1 MSKVRISAALV
12 AVVSGVIAVGSAA
25 LFVLNGGAYT
35 WLNFYVWKLG
45 SGKAHGGQRV
55 SINDVSIYYE
65 TYGAG
70 PPVLVLHGGLGS
82 IEGMS
87 YQIMKLAE
95 SHLVVAAD
103 TRGHGRSTPSSAPMS
118 YTLIADDM
126 LKLLDRL
133 RIPQADVVGWSDGG
147 IVALDLA
154 IHHPGHV
161 RRLVAISA
169 NFDTDGLVANPG
181 TSSEVPASE
190 IPSAPLRYKLLAP
203 DPTQW
208 PVLYRNVVT
217 MWRTQPHYTLEQ
229 LSHIKAPALIMAG
242 QFDVIKREHTD
253 QLAKS
258 IPDSKEIIVQG
269 STHAVLHEKSSV
281 VNDYIE
287 RFLEE
292 GN

>member
-1 MSKVRISAALV
+1 MNRIRTTILALV
-12 AVVSGVIAVGSAA
+12 AAVLGITALGAVVLS
-25 LFVLNGGAYT
+25 VLNGGAYA
-35 WLNFYVWKLG
+35 WLSFYVWKLG

-55 SINDVSIYYE
+55 SINDASIYYE

-70 PPVLVLHGGLGS
+70 PPVLVLHGGFGT

-95 SHLVVAAD
+95 SHLVVAVD
-103 TRGHGRSTPSSAPMS
+103 TRGHGRSTASSEPMS
-118 YTLIADDM
+118 YALIADDM

-133 RIPQADVVGWSDGG
+133 QICQVDVVGWSDGG

-154 IHHPGHV
+154 IRHPERVG
-161 RRLVAISA
+161 RLVAISA
-169 NFDTDGLVANPG
+169 NFDTDGLVGNPAPA
-181 TSSEVPASE
+181 SEVLE

-217 MWRTQPHYTLEQ
+217 MWRTQPHYTLEE
-229 LSHIKAPALIMAG
+229 LSHIKAPALVMAG
-242 QFDVIKREHTD
+242 QFDVVKPEHTD

-258 IPDSKEIIVQG
+258 IPGGQEIIVQG
-269 STHAVLHEKSSV
+269 STHAVPREKPEI
-281 VNDYIE
+281 VNGHIL

-292 GN
+292 RE